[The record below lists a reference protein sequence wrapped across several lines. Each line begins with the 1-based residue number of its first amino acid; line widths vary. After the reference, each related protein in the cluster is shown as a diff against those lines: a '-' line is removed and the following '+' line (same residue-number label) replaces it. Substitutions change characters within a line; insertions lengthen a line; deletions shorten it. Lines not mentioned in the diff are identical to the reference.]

1 MAIETPF
8 FEHVPDLIRVE
19 LCTVA
24 VLAVVEGFILGSILF
39 VIISSF
45 L

>member
-1 MAIETPF
+1 MAIETPLL
-8 FEHVPDLIRVE
+8 EHVPDLIRVE
-19 LCTVA
+19 LCAVA
-24 VLAVVEGFILGSILF
+24 VLAVVEGFVLGSILF